1 MIEYDSPVLAR
12 GEGEGR
18 LLRAAEQLYEL
29 GSANGDQ
36 SHPRRIGN
44 QVPACSTCLETL
56 WFQVAEGK
64 FSVGQRTL
72 IKNSSPL
79 SMQISSTHDVVTNM
93 KIKVKIIT
101 GVHTRRDMRHVSHWR
116 NNEKDPELQPNF
128 ICLISSLSYEM
139 IKCANKL
146 CICLVNQ
153 RTIAQSVTR
162 WHIECQHCLEEPRS
176 TPLAFSPYSIPVHLP
191 AIACLFYRLKLW
203 NLQNLERMFFL
214 SLYLHREP

>member
-1 MIEYDSPVLAR
+1 
-12 GEGEGR
+12 
-18 LLRAAEQLYEL
+18 
-29 GSANGDQ
+29 
-36 SHPRRIGN
+36 
-44 QVPACSTCLETL
+44 
-56 WFQVAEGK
+56 
-64 FSVGQRTL
+64 
-72 IKNSSPL
+72 
-79 SMQISSTHDVVTNM
+79 M

-101 GVHTRRDMRHVSHWR
+101 GVHTRQDMRYVSHLR
-116 NNEKDPELQPNF
+116 NNENNPELQPNF

-162 WHIECQHCLEEPRS
+162 WHVECQHCLEEPRS

-203 NLQNLERMFFL
+203 NLQNLGRMFFL
-214 SLYLHREP
+214 SLYLHREPEWDLWNSFITFWGQIEMKIEYAFILKTKYWFVYISCLMCCGTTLLYSVNMYYSRWLIKNWLAGSRK